1 MRTTSQV
8 AKLTGISVRTL
19 QYYDEIN
26 LLNPSQLTSSGYRLY
41 DDEDLKKLQQIL
53 FFKELDFKLK
63 EIKAII
69 GQPDYCQIEVYK
81 KQKKLLS
88 LKRDRL
94 NRLISLL
101 DKLEKGESRMS
112 FTEFDLSEYIDALE
126 QFKTSEPDQIIKYW
140 GSVESFDKLIEKVK
154 EDEPHLA
161 QLAVKQFGS
170 VEKYTEAM
178 KNNLAHFSELMEQA
192 DGMRESIDT
201 LMKKNDDLHVRLTA
215 DMDREVSSPE
225 VQRALQE
232 IIELSQDSLMGMAV
246 GDGYWNMVIESYEN
260 EINKAITDQKYGEGA
275 SDYIADALR
284 YYFTSKYKKGCV
296 SI

>member
-284 YYFTSKYKKGCV
+284 YYFHK
-296 SI
+296 

>member
-19 QYYDEIN
+19 QYYDE
-26 LLNPSQLTSSGYRLY
+26 LNPSQLTSSGYRLY

-284 YYFTSKYKKGCV
+284 YYFHK
-296 SI
+296 

>member
-63 EIKAII
+63 EIKEII
-69 GQPDYCQIEVYK
+69 GQPDYCQIVVYK

-178 KNNLAHFSELMEQA
+178 KNNLVHFSELMEQA

-201 LMKKNDDLHVRLTA
+201 LMKKNDDLHVHLTA

-284 YYFTSKYKKGCV
+284 YYFHK
-296 SI
+296 

>member
-69 GQPDYCQIEVYK
+69 G
-81 KQKKLLS
+81 QKKLLS

-284 YYFTSKYKKGCV
+284 YYFHK
-296 SI
+296 

>member
-53 FFKELDFKLK
+53 FFKERDSKLK
-63 EIKAII
+63 EIKAMI

-284 YYFTSKYKKGCV
+284 YYFHK
-296 SI
+296 

>member
-260 EINKAITDQKYGEGA
+260 EINKAITDQRYGEGA

-284 YYFTSKYKKGCV
+284 YYFHK
-296 SI
+296 

>member
-275 SDYIADALR
+275 SDYIADAFR
-284 YYFTSKYKKGCV
+284 YYFHK
-296 SI
+296 

>member
-260 EINKAITDQKYGEGA
+260 EINKAITEQKYGEGA

-284 YYFTSKYKKGCV
+284 YYFHK
-296 SI
+296 

>member
-178 KNNLAHFSELMEQA
+178 KNNLVHFSELMEQA

-260 EINKAITDQKYGEGA
+260 ESNKAITDQKYGEGA

-284 YYFTSKYKKGCV
+284 YYFHK
-296 SI
+296 

>member
-178 KNNLAHFSELMEQA
+178 KNYLAHFSELMEQA

-284 YYFTSKYKKGCV
+284 YYFHK
-296 SI
+296 

>member
-1 MRTTSQV
+1 M
-8 AKLTGISVRTL
+8 RTL

-284 YYFTSKYKKGCV
+284 YYFHK
-296 SI
+296 

>member
-284 YYFTSKYKKGCV
+284 YSFHK
-296 SI
+296 

>member
-53 FFKELDFKLK
+53 FFKEQDFKLK
-63 EIKAII
+63 EIKEII
-69 GQPDYCQIEVYK
+69 EQPDYCQIEVYK

-140 GSVESFDKLIEKVK
+140 GSVESFDKLIEKAK

-178 KNNLAHFSELMEQA
+178 KNNLVHFSELMEQA

-201 LMKKNDDLHVRLTA
+201 LMKKNDDLHVCLTA

-284 YYFTSKYKKGCV
+284 YYFHK
-296 SI
+296 

>member
-1 MRTTSQV
+1 
-8 AKLTGISVRTL
+8 
-19 QYYDEIN
+19 
-26 LLNPSQLTSSGYRLY
+26 
-41 DDEDLKKLQQIL
+41 
-53 FFKELDFKLK
+53 
-63 EIKAII
+63 
-69 GQPDYCQIEVYK
+69 
-81 KQKKLLS
+81 
-88 LKRDRL
+88 
-94 NRLISLL
+94 
-101 DKLEKGESRMS
+101 MS

-246 GDGYWNMVIESYEN
+246 GRRLLEYGY
-260 EINKAITDQKYGEGA
+260 
-275 SDYIADALR
+275 
-284 YYFTSKYKKGCV
+284 
-296 SI
+296 

>member
-232 IIELSQDSLMGMAV
+232 IIELSQDSLMGM

-284 YYFTSKYKKGCV
+284 YYFHK
-296 SI
+296 

>member
-232 IIELSQDSLMGMAV
+232 IIELSQDSLMGKAV

-284 YYFTSKYKKGCV
+284 YYFHK
-296 SI
+296 

>member
-69 GQPDYCQIEVYK
+69 GQPDYCQLEVYK

-284 YYFTSKYKKGCV
+284 YYFHK
-296 SI
+296 

>member
-53 FFKELDFKLK
+53 FYKELDFKLK

-260 EINKAITDQKYGEGA
+260 EINKAMTDQKYGEGA

-284 YYFTSKYKKGCV
+284 YYFHK
-296 SI
+296 

>member
-201 LMKKNDDLHVRLTA
+201 LMKKNDDLHVRLTP

-284 YYFTSKYKKGCV
+284 YYFHK
-296 SI
+296 

>member
-178 KNNLAHFSELMEQA
+178 KNNLAHFSEWMEQA

-284 YYFTSKYKKGCV
+284 YYFHK
-296 SI
+296 

>member
-260 EINKAITDQKYGEGA
+260 EINKAITDQKYEIGRA
-275 SDYIADALR
+275 SCR
-284 YYFTSKYKKGCV
+284 ERV
-296 SI
+296 

>member
-192 DGMRESIDT
+192 DGMRERIDT

-284 YYFTSKYKKGCV
+284 YYFHK
-296 SI
+296 

>member
-1 MRTTSQV
+1 MRTISQV

-69 GQPDYCQIEVYK
+69 GQPDFCQIEVFK
-81 KQKKLLS
+81 RQKKLLS
-88 LKRDRL
+88 LKRNRL

-101 DKLEKGESRMS
+101 DKLEKGESCMS

-140 GSVESFDKLIEKVK
+140 GSVENFDKLIEKVK

-178 KNNLAHFSELMEQA
+178 KDNLVHFSELMEQA
-192 DGMRESIDT
+192 DGMKENIDE
-201 LMKKNDDLHVRLTA
+201 LMKKNNDLHIRLTS
-215 DMDREVSSPE
+215 DMAREVSSPE
-225 VQRALQE
+225 VQRTLQE
-232 IIELSQDSLMGMAV
+232 IIEFSQDSLMGMAV
-246 GDGYWNMVIESYEN
+246 GDGYWDMVIKSYEN
-260 EINKAITDQKYGEGA
+260 ESNKAITDQKYGAGA

-284 YYFTSKYKKGCV
+284 YYFHK
-296 SI
+296 

>member
-178 KNNLAHFSELMEQA
+178 KNNLAHFS

-284 YYFTSKYKKGCV
+284 YYFHK
-296 SI
+296 

>member
-260 EINKAITDQKYGEGA
+260 KINKAITDQKYGEGA

-284 YYFTSKYKKGCV
+284 YYFHK
-296 SI
+296 

>member
-201 LMKKNDDLHVRLTA
+201 LMKKNDDLHVCLTA

-284 YYFTSKYKKGCV
+284 YYFHK
-296 SI
+296 